1 MRAVRA
7 RSARPRTRATPST
20 RRSTWCRSAAARARG
35 ENYEFFLDL
44 PEVDRTERQG
54 RRQGLAVP
62 AAAVRVLRRLRRL
75 RRDALRQ
82 AAHPALRRPH
92 PHRQRDRLLEIY
104 GGNLPTTPYA
114 KDAAGRGPAWSNS
127 LFEDNAE
134 FGFGFRLAVDKQ
146 RNAPAS
152 SSKKLAEPIGDD
164 SWTGLLDADQTTRR
178 KSPRSASGSPGL
190 KSARRE
196 DEDLTPNPAVIA
208 DYLVKKSVWI
218 GAATGGP
225 TTSATAASTTSWHR
239 AATSTCWCS
248 TPRCTPTPAAR
259 PPRPPRWGG
268 GQVRRAG
275 KPIAK
280 KDLGLMAMSYGN
292 VYVAQIAFGAKDNQ
306 TVRAFM
312 EADSYAGP
320 SLIIAYSHC
329 IAHGYNL
336 ADGLDHQQMAVDSG
350 FWPLYRFDPRRT
362 MVGENPLKM
371 DSKAPKMSFEQYAM
385 TETRFRMLQKTDP
398 ERAKMLLANAQR
410 AVQARFDIYQQLAGL
425 SFGANAGDA
434 N

>member
-1 MRAVRA
+1 
-7 RSARPRTRATPST
+7 
-20 RRSTWCRSAAARARG
+20 
-35 ENYEFFLDL
+35 
-44 PEVDRTERQG
+44 
-54 RRQGLAVP
+54 
-62 AAAVRVLRRLRRL
+62 
-75 RRDALRQ
+75 
-82 AAHPALRRPH
+82 
-92 PHRQRDRLLEIY
+92 
-104 GGNLPTTPYA
+104 
-114 KDAAGRGPAWSNS
+114 
-127 LFEDNAE
+127 
-134 FGFGFRLAVDKQ
+134 
-146 RNAPAS
+146 
-152 SSKKLAEPIGDD
+152 
-164 SWTGLLDADQTTRR
+164 
-178 KSPRSASGSPGL
+178 
-190 KSARRE
+190 
-196 DEDLTPNPAVIA
+196 
-208 DYLVKKSVWI
+208 
-218 GAATGGP
+218 
-225 TTSATAASTTSWHR
+225 
-239 AATSTCWCS
+239 
-248 TPRCTPTPAAR
+248 
-259 PPRPPRWGG
+259 
-268 GQVRRAG
+268 
-275 KPIAK
+275 
-280 KDLGLMAMSYGN
+280 MAMAYGH